1 MWKSHIIIE
10 ENCSKWQ
17 EQKLVGKKRPQ
28 QIKHYMEV
36 IFTLKLAQSVVKK
49 VGLAVLLLIQP

>member
-1 MWKSHIIIE
+1 MCKSNIIIE
-10 ENCSKWQ
+10 ENCSKGQ

-36 IFTLKLAQSVVKK
+36 IFMLKLAQSVVKK